1 MEEGTMNYTV
11 IDYMIYLPAS
21 VLLTAW
27 VATTLFRHGRRF
39 LLDVFRG
46 DEGLADSVNHL
57 LLVGFYLINLGYISL
72 QLKLETA
79 PDSAAG
85 VFEALAGKLGLVLLV
100 LGVMHFGNLG
110 VLAKLRQSSRLT
122 RDRSGPSAAPPPLP
136 SYASRAGVVGLQPP
150 SMG

>member
-1 MEEGTMNYTV
+1 MNYRI
-11 IDYMIYLPAS
+11 IDYLIYLPAS

-39 LLDVFRG
+39 LLDVFHG

-79 PDSAAG
+79 PGSAAG

-100 LGVMHFGNLG
+100 LGLMHFGNLG
-110 VLAKLRQSSRLT
+110 VLAKLRQNSHLARG
-122 RDRSGPSAAPPPLP
+122 RPGPVGAPPPLAP
-136 SYASRAGVVGLQPP
+136 PQLDYAAQPP
-150 SMG
+150 AIG

>member
-1 MEEGTMNYTV
+1 MNYTI
-11 IDYMIYLPAS
+11 IDYLIYLPAS

-39 LLDVFRG
+39 LLDVFNG
-46 DEGLADSVNHL
+46 DDGLADSVNHL

-110 VLAKLRQSSRLT
+110 VLARLRQNT
-122 RDRSGPSAAPPPLP
+122 RVARERGGSMESAPPVAPPPP
-136 SYASRAGVVGLQPP
+136 SYAVQPP
-150 SMG
+150 AIG